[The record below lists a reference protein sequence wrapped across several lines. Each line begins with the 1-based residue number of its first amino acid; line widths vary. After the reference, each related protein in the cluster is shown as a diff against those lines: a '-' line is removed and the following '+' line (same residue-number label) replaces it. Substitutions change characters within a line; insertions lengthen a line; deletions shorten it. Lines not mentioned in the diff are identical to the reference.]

1 MEWIRYI
8 SALLFV
14 LGLIGGCAFLL
25 RRYGIGGGF
34 TRQRKGRPFRRL
46 RIVENLSLDPRR
58 RVVLIEKD
66 TTEYL
71 LLLGPNRDLQIVD
84 GGCYSASE
92 AEGFLDEDDPDHS
105 DEEFE
110 AGFGRNLAGK
120 LDKTF
125 SDILNNTEKTED
137 SPSKEAKPAKTRRS
151 DPSGED
157 SP

>member
-34 TRQRKGRPFRRL
+34 SRQRKGRPFRRL

-66 TTEYL
+66 STEYL

-84 GGCYSASE
+84 SGYYSSSE
-92 AEGFLDEDDPDHS
+92 AEDFLGEEDVDAQEGITSGF
-105 DEEFE
+105 
-110 AGFGRNLAGK
+110 AGK
-120 LDKTF
+120 LDRKF
-125 SDILNNTEKTED
+125 SDILNSSEKPESLS
-137 SPSKEAKPAKTRRS
+137 SPKSGSSKKRKSAKAQNKDLP
-151 DPSGED
+151 
-157 SP
+157 

>member
-34 TRQRKGRPFRRL
+34 SRQRKGRPFRRL

-66 TTEYL
+66 STEYL

-84 GGCYSASE
+84 SGYYSSSE
-92 AEGFLDEDDPDHS
+92 AEGFLDEEDA
-105 DEEFE
+105 EFE
-110 AGFGRNLAGK
+110 ETITSGFAGK
-120 LDKTF
+120 LDRKF
-125 SDILNNTEKTED
+125 SDILNSSEKTD
-137 SPSKEAKPAKTRRS
+137 SSPSSKKRKSAKAQN
-151 DPSGED
+151 ED
-157 SP
+157 LP

>member
-34 TRQRKGRPFRRL
+34 SRQRKGRPFRRL
-46 RIVENLSLDPRR
+46 RIIENLSLDPRR

-66 TTEYL
+66 STEYL

-84 GGCYSASE
+84 SGYYSSSE
-92 AEGFLDEDDPDHS
+92 AEGFLDEEDAEA
-105 DEEFE
+105 EEGLTS
-110 AGFGRNLAGK
+110 GFAGK
-120 LDKTF
+120 LDRKF
-125 SDILNNTEKTED
+125 SDILNSSEKPESLS
-137 SPSKEAKPAKTRRS
+137 SPKSGSSKKRKPAKAQN
-151 DPSGED
+151 ED
-157 SP
+157 LP